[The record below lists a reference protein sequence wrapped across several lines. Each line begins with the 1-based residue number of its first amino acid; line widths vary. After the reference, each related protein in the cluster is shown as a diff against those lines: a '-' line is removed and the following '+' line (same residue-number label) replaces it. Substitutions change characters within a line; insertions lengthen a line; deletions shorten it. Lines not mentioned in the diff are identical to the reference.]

1 MDIKSFNIFVVFVI
15 DIFDRFLGSSISPLL
30 TLNFHFQLFMFYGPR
45 SNGEFFVHNGFV
57 YAENDH
63 DRLSLKLG
71 EHFSNQE

>member
-1 MDIKSFNIFVVFVI
+1 
-15 DIFDRFLGSSISPLL
+15 
-30 TLNFHFQLFMFYGPR
+30 MFYGPR